1 MRTLACRAALLVRDT
16 RFGDVNRLAG
26 NSGENVTYR
35 EGKGGDDARSGR
47 GRAIV
52 EAAACDC
59 RGLGQRT
66 KRPVKVKLDEAYFRG
81 YVEPI
86 LEKRGKD
93 GYACVH
99 CHATHT
105 LFNGTYATALN
116 VVDPSQPENS
126 LILLKPTSSSES
138 EGVAG
143 ANSLAHGG
151 GVRWAKDSPEYV
163 TILEWI
169 KGAKE

>member
-1 MRTLACRAALLVRDT
+1 LAGPTGDHTKIVKTKVETMPDAVEVARTLKPPPVTAAVSD
-16 RFGDVNRLAG
+16 
-26 NSGENVTYR
+26 SGGPR
-35 EGKGGDDARSGR
+35 R
-47 GRAIV
+47 
-52 EAAACDC
+52 
-59 RGLGQRT
+59 
-66 KRPVKVKLDEAYFRG
+66 KVKLDEAYFRG
-81 YVEPI
+81 YVQPI

-99 CHATHT
+99 CHASHT
-105 LFNGTYATALN
+105 QFNGMYSTALN
-116 VVDPSQPENS
+116 VVNPDAPEKS

-143 ANSLAHGG
+143 ANTVAHGG